1 MRSAQWGAHVQPLGA
16 GQMEALET
24 LDRLND
30 DPRFLLTMDLRPG
43 DLQFL
48 NNHVI
53 LHSRT
58 AYVDH
63 PEPERR
69 RHLVRLWLDT

>member
-1 MRSAQWGAHVQPLGA
+1 VPRLSAEQL
-16 GQMEALET
+16 EALEM
-24 LDRLND
+24 LDQLQN
-30 DPRFLLTMDLRPG
+30 DPRYMLTMDLHPG

-58 AYVDH
+58 AYQDH
-63 PEPERR
+63 SDQERR
-69 RHLVRLWLDT
+69 RHLIRVWLDI